1 MIYLLYLLKYIDMI
15 FISAQPD
22 TTYFIWQV
30 ELQLFNL
37 LQKCWPADKIHVLF
51 AYSEENGI
59 NPEALRLQDKF
70 PDSPIYFYADTRL
83 NKEYSVTV
91 RPHILEKHLTCFPKL
106 RTEALFHL
114 DSDVIFREIP
124 DFSILEFDDNW
135 YASDTRSYMSCDLL
149 IDYFGYDVFKN
160 MCGIINVLPE
170 EVIKYRSNTGGAQYI
185 IKNTPVGFWSKVE
198 SDCNKLYDYLYEVL
212 FINTNHDF
220 FKSYPISI
228 WLTEMW
234 VVYWNTIL
242 YDKPF
247 HIHPLLDFCW
257 AHQNRAQW
265 KKTYML
271 HYTGGLSG
279 NFLKKIDYTYAPPF
293 YDDLSYISEDSST
306 IGLRVLIEKYRTQLY
321 KKRLTLLD
329 VTFIIYVTDLKC
341 FVNLDYLLKFIDSH
355 FVIVGD
361 TSSIESLKSTYGK
374 CHNLKFVQVE
384 SVNRNN
390 LKVILRDVNIV
401 NTNYVCI
408 VSSNC
413 IMPIQQ
419 ILKSIELLNMAFKIV
434 VPYDGCYQI
443 DVLTMFLFRKIL
455 DDNFLLS
462 NIGKLNP
469 VKHKEICLFLNR
481 KKNIPNKKQK
491 VTTVKGSLFVKR

>member
-1 MIYLLYLLKYIDMI
+1 MI

-198 SDCNKLYDYLYEVL
+198 SDCNKLYDYLRCLNE
-212 FINTNHDF
+212 
-220 FKSYPISI
+220 
-228 WLTEMW
+228 TENIQIEPSACASFQGPVELMKNEETKN
-234 VVYWNTIL
+234 YI
-242 YDKPF
+242 DKKIGVNIENAY
-247 HIHPLLDFCW
+247 HICW
-257 AHQNRAQW
+257 S
-265 KKTYML
+265 
-271 HYTGGLSG
+271 TGGSIVPKEDMD
-279 NFLKKIDYTYAPPF
+279 NFLKTH
-293 YDDLSYISEDSST
+293 
-306 IGLRVLIEKYRTQLY
+306 
-321 KKRLTLLD
+321 
-329 VTFIIYVTDLKC
+329 LK
-341 FVNLDYLLKFIDSH
+341 
-355 FVIVGD
+355 
-361 TSSIESLKSTYGK
+361 
-374 CHNLKFVQVE
+374 
-384 SVNRNN
+384 
-390 LKVILRDVNIV
+390 
-401 NTNYVCI
+401 
-408 VSSNC
+408 
-413 IMPIQQ
+413 
-419 ILKSIELLNMAFKIV
+419 
-434 VPYDGCYQI
+434 
-443 DVLTMFLFRKIL
+443 
-455 DDNFLLS
+455 
-462 NIGKLNP
+462 
-469 VKHKEICLFLNR
+469 
-481 KKNIPNKKQK
+481 
-491 VTTVKGSLFVKR
+491 